1 MKKSIAFLSAVG
13 AALLYALALLFSGC
27 GKGEAG
33 LSFSVGP
40 FDGCNARI
48 VCTEAGENAYNL
60 FLPAGADRDSL
71 YVEYAGGKLR
81 CGEKELPN
89 GAVTDCFSGADEVV
103 LTRGKEAYTVR
114 VLQSENLPA
123 VFIGT
128 DMPLNWLHE
137 DKSNQSTGSITVE
150 DGGEVVLAANLS
162 QIKGRGNSTWE
173 LSEDDPKHD
182 KKPYNIKLEQAASVL
197 GMPSARKYRLLANV
211 WDDSLLKNTVSLWLA
226 RQLGTYGAL
235 ECRQVDLYINGD
247 YRGNYLLTESID
259 AGTEKIPIND
269 TDELNE
275 LANAPADLKS
285 FPLQSGTDEHGWEI
299 RWRELPKEPE
309 KSEWAFLLE
318 LDGKN
323 ETEDDLC
330 LFFSDLHHDIAL
342 KNPEYASEAQVRYA
356 AELFKNAENAL
367 YAEDSPDSDYERR
380 VDQDSAASAYLL
392 QELIVNPFAG
402 TESLFFCI
410 AENSEKV
417 ITGPVWDFD
426 TAMWEEY
433 SEQWCIGSSLAGGTN
448 WFSAAFRHEGF
459 RECAQDH
466 WRAFASQYPP
476 EALSRAVRRFAEE
489 NAASAV
495 MDSCRWP
502 RDSRDFVTEEDYFS
516 RCDALAEALA
526 ARAERMNTAFSD
538 NSAFI
543 WYIYNE
549 NEFCTQRKPLSVG
562 DTVIVPSA
570 EQAKAPVAAGFG
582 SFYVNE
588 EDFLCWSEN
597 PDGSGRRYAPGEAL
611 VVEGNAVTLYAVWRE

>member
-1 MKKSIAFLSAVG
+1 M
-13 AALLYALALLFSGC
+13 
-27 GKGEAG
+27 
-33 LSFSVGP
+33 
-40 FDGCNARI
+40 
-48 VCTEAGENAYNL
+48 
-60 FLPAGADRDSL
+60 
-71 YVEYAGGKLR
+71 
-81 CGEKELPN
+81 
-89 GAVTDCFSGADEVV
+89 
-103 LTRGKEAYTVR
+103 
-114 VLQSENLPA
+114 
-123 VFIGT
+123 
-128 DMPLNWLHE
+128 
-137 DKSNQSTGSITVE
+137 
-150 DGGEVVLAANLS
+150 
-162 QIKGRGNSTWE
+162 
-173 LSEDDPKHD
+173 
-182 KKPYNIKLEQAASVL
+182 
-197 GMPSARKYRLLANV
+197 
-211 WDDSLLKNTVSLWLA
+211 
-226 RQLGTYGAL
+226 
-235 ECRQVDLYINGD
+235 
-247 YRGNYLLTESID
+247 
-259 AGTEKIPIND
+259 
-269 TDELNE
+269 
-275 LANAPADLKS
+275 NAPADLKS

-318 LDGKN
+318 QDGKN
-323 ETEDDLC
+323 EMEDDLC

-342 KNPEYASEAQVRYA
+342 KNPKYASEAQVRYA

-426 TAMWEEY
+426 TAMWENY
-433 SEQWCIGSSLAGGTN
+433 PDLWCIGSSLLGGTN

-459 RECAQDH
+459 REYAQDH

-476 EALSRAVRRFAEE
+476 EALARAVRRFAEE

-495 MDSCRWP
+495 MDACRWP
-502 RDSRDFVTEEDYFS
+502 RDFRDFVTEEDYLS

-538 NSAFI
+538 NSAYI

-549 NEFCTQRKPLSVG
+549 NEFCTQREPLFVG
-562 DTVIVPSA
+562 DTVTVPSA
-570 EQAKAPVAAGFG
+570 AQAKAPVAAGFG

-588 EDFLCWSEN
+588 EDFLCWNEN
-597 PDGSGRRYAPGEAL
+597 PDGSGRRYAPGEPL